1 VAQTVTVS
9 GSGFASGLTVELTTA
24 SGSQSPTPSNVTSTS
39 LQIKAVFAA
48 GNCVIVIK
56 NPDGQSS
63 ASFSFTAKGISGLS
77 FAPRVD
83 LPTGGSNPIS
93 MALEDFNGDGKL
105 DIAFSNEGSNTI
117 TVLLNNGDGTFKS
130 PVTTTVDPGD
140 GLNIGEMVEG
150 DFNEDG
156 KPDLVVGII
165 AGGQTDVVLLGNG
178 DGTFKQVAAIPNS
191 FGFFQARAVD
201 LNGDKH
207 LDIVAG
213 GNGNMSVALGKGDG
227 TFSPS
232 VMLPYGPLFN
242 SYEGID
248 VGDVTGTGKLDIVG
262 ADWEPYTGDLV
273 YFKGVGDGTFN
284 PPTWQTPPRTS
295 ADGVALADFDGDGKL
310 DVLVGYTG
318 GSAAIAL
325 GNGDGTFKTDLGSEI
340 LVYSGNYQSGNGV
353 YVNTADL
360 DLDGKPDAIAVD
372 YLAGTVYVLLNDAQN
387 MSAGTK
393 YTYTIGPGLARAA
406 AGDLNGDGIPDLVVL
421 NNRTAQV
428 SLFLSKAP

>member
-1 VAQTVTVS
+1 VTVS

-39 LQIKAVFAA
+39 LQVKAVFAA
-48 GNCVIVIK
+48 GNCGIVIK

-63 ASFSFTAKGISGLS
+63 ASFSFTAKAISGLN

-117 TVLLNNGDGTFKS
+117 TVLLGKGDGTFKS
-130 PVTTTVDPGD
+130 PVTTAVDPG
-140 GLNIGEMVEG
+140 GALNIGAMVSG

-156 KPDLVVGII
+156 KPDLVVGTI
-165 AGGQTDVVLLGNG
+165 AGGQTDIVLLGNG
-178 DGTFKQVAAIPNS
+178 DGTFKQTGAIPDS
-191 FGFFQARAVD
+191 FGFLQAKAVD

-213 GNGNMSVALGKGDG
+213 NNGNMTVALGKGDG
-227 TFSPS
+227 TFGSA
-232 VMLPYGPLFN
+232 VILPNGPLFD
-242 SYEGID
+242 SYMGID
-248 VGDVTGTGKLDIVG
+248 VGDVTGSGKLDIVG
-262 ADWEPYTGDLV
+262 ADWEPDTGDLV
-273 YFKGVGDGTFN
+273 FFGGVGNGTFN
-284 PPTWQTPPRTS
+284 APTWQTPPRTS
-295 ADGVALADFDGDGKL
+295 ANTVALADFDGDGKL

-325 GNGDGTFKTDLGSEI
+325 GNGDGTFNTDLASET
-340 LVYSGNYQSGNGV
+340 LVYSGNFQSTSNGV
-353 YVNTADL
+353 YVSTADL
-360 DLDGKPDAIAVD
+360 DLDGKPDAVALD
-372 YLAGTVYVLLNDAQN
+372 YLAGVAYVLLNNAQP

-393 YTYTIGPGLARAA
+393 YSYTIAPGLAASVV
-406 AGDLNGDGIPDLVVL
+406 GDLNGDGIPDLVVL

-428 SLFLSKAP
+428 SLFLSKNP